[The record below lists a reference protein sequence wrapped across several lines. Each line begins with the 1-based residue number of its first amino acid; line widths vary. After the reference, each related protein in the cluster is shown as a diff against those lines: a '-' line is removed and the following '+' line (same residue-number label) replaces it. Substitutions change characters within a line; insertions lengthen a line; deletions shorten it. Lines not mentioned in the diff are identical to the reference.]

1 MNRHQSIT
9 ILLYIDINRLLLLSF
24 RSLLRELQE
33 HWEWELEEQAMLIPL
48 YNWTVLSEVLLIS
61 IYII

>member
-24 RSLLRELQE
+24 CSLLRELQE
-33 HWEWELEEQAMLIPL
+33 HWEWELEEQAMLNPL